1 MPHQSRVRTS
11 LIASA
16 FALLAFGAC
25 GKDKLSGPEAE
36 VKKTDVKVDLPA
48 VPAFDLPPA
57 PGDGS
62 HTIKEL
68 RVKGKRLFETEITVH
83 GYITFAYDC
92 ATAIR
97 KPGESD
103 KDVQ

>member
-1 MPHQSRVRTS
+1 MPHHSGVRT
-11 LIASA
+11 IC
-16 FALLAFGAC
+16 FALLALAAC
-25 GKDKLSGPEAE
+25 GRGDKLSGPEAE
-36 VKKTDVKVDLPA
+36 VKKVDIKVDLPA

-62 HTIKEL
+62 HAVKEL

-103 KDVQ
+103 KDVQA